1 MPTITDLG
9 YNPKTKTK
17 RNQSLS
23 SMKRRIEYIYNKSTL
38 IDSVLVNIDSVEV
51 IYNEFIQTKKEFNK
65 LDGNNFFHYVISF
78 SDEDKI
84 DEKDVMEIV
93 YKFLEDKKFDG
104 FQIFYGTHQDTDN
117 LHCHILI
124 NSVNCING
132 KKWHLDNRKKDWLD
146 MELKLNKIA
155 KPYGCKIPEK
165 IARLMEEKEV
175 KNEYARKSKDEKSK
189 YEEKMNMTGKSWK
202 VKVKETIEYIVK
214 NSVDEEDFIKNVKK
228 AGYNIYKNKDD
239 KYIINIKNINKKISL
254 DKLDIKNMYERFE
267 FNKRVSST
275 QDFQANIKKISKT
288 YNNSIDELKEKSKS
302 FDYEKDDNRKVYYKD
317 LTSKLNKLL
326 KENNNLK
333 EDFEKEALSILKYA
347 LNSSKTLDEVLEML
361 NSFNLQAALEDNNI
375 LITFGEIKISSAYLN
390 LNIDKELNNHI
401 SWKYELFLE
410 IRNAKNKA
418 ISKDDFIAI
427 LNEKGINVNWS
438 DTRKYITFT
447 DKYKNKRR
455 NDKLYPPDKFTK
467 EELEK
472 SFTQNAKKAEKEKEF
487 KEYIKAKKY
496 VNNQIYEVLKT
507 SYSYNSFKKKL
518 EEKDIHIK
526 NDSENIEFEYKN
538 ETFKKDDY
546 FKIYKEYIDNAINYN
561 INGNLF
567 ALNLIFR
574 VLDKRSS
581 NNKQYTHHSNLNSKA
596 DIKNYISELKKGRN
610 TIMKDLER

>member
-202 VKVKETIEYIVK
+202 VKVKETIE
-214 NSVDEEDFIKNVKK
+214 
-228 AGYNIYKNKDD
+228 
-239 KYIINIKNINKKISL
+239 
-254 DKLDIKNMYERFE
+254 
-267 FNKRVSST
+267 
-275 QDFQANIKKISKT
+275 
-288 YNNSIDELKEKSKS
+288 
-302 FDYEKDDNRKVYYKD
+302 
-317 LTSKLNKLL
+317 
-326 KENNNLK
+326 
-333 EDFEKEALSILKYA
+333 
-347 LNSSKTLDEVLEML
+347 
-361 NSFNLQAALEDNNI
+361 
-375 LITFGEIKISSAYLN
+375 
-390 LNIDKELNNHI
+390 
-401 SWKYELFLE
+401 
-410 IRNAKNKA
+410 
-418 ISKDDFIAI
+418 
-427 LNEKGINVNWS
+427 
-438 DTRKYITFT
+438 
-447 DKYKNKRR
+447 
-455 NDKLYPPDKFTK
+455 
-467 EELEK
+467 
-472 SFTQNAKKAEKEKEF
+472 
-487 KEYIKAKKY
+487 
-496 VNNQIYEVLKT
+496 
-507 SYSYNSFKKKL
+507 
-518 EEKDIHIK
+518 
-526 NDSENIEFEYKN
+526 
-538 ETFKKDDY
+538 
-546 FKIYKEYIDNAINYN
+546 
-561 INGNLF
+561 
-567 ALNLIFR
+567 
-574 VLDKRSS
+574 
-581 NNKQYTHHSNLNSKA
+581 
-596 DIKNYISELKKGRN
+596 
-610 TIMKDLER
+610 

>member
-17 RNQSLS
+17 RSQSLS

-38 IDSVLVNIDSVEV
+38 IDSALVNIDSVEV

-132 KKWHLDNRKKDWLD
+132 KKWHMGNNEWIPFQ
-146 MELKLNKIA
+146 LKLNKIA

-275 QDFQANIKKISKT
+275 QDFQANIEKISKT
-288 YNNSIDELKEKSKS
+288 YSKNDELKEKSKS

-317 LTSKLNKLL
+317 LTAKLNKLL
-326 KENNNLK
+326 KENKNLK

-347 LNSSKTLDEVLEML
+347 LNSSKTLDEALEML
-361 NSFNLQAALEDNNI
+361 NSFNLQATLEDNNI

-390 LNIDKELNNHI
+390 LNINKELNNPI

-410 IRNAKNKA
+410 VRNAKNKA
-418 ISKDDFIAI
+418 VSKQDFISI
-427 LNEKGINVNWS
+427 LSEKEINVNWS

-496 VNNQIYEVLKT
+496 LNNQIYEVLKT

-546 FKIYKEYIDNAINYN
+546 FKIDKEYIDNAINYN
-561 INGNLF
+561 VNGNLY
-567 ALNLIFR
+567 ALNLLFR
-574 VLDKRSS
+574 LLEKRSS

-610 TIMKDLER
+610 TIMQDLER